1 MLYQGSIFNN
11 CHIWLIITTT
21 NPSIVD
27 GLILKWNQLHTM
39 SFLSIYAINLRCLDL
54 NPILWMLVCA

>member
-27 GLILKWNQLHTM
+27 GLILK
-39 SFLSIYAINLRCLDL
+39 
-54 NPILWMLVCA
+54 